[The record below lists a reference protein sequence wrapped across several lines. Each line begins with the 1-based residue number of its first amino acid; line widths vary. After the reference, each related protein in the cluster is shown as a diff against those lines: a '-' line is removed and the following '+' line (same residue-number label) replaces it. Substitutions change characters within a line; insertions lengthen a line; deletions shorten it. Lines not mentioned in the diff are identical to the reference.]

1 MGPPHRNAHSLDR
14 RTALA
19 ASPPPILSAAMAEPA
34 LSGPTS
40 ALLSTLTPEQCQRL
54 QGWRDQLS
62 AAPGWDGALPVVLL
76 ERAWLRLQAVTV
88 TTLAEAVP
96 VDTSAEAPELSRW
109 RQLLADGV
117 DPWSAQLICWHEFGA
132 QACQQAQRKHWHQR
146 DEQTCGWTFADYLA
160 LLREYRRGLGGQQSR
175 RLPLL
180 VLRRPDG
187 EERHA
192 LHWLPCRHRTMR
204 HTCA

>member
-1 MGPPHRNAHSLDR
+1 
-14 RTALA
+14 
-19 ASPPPILSAAMAEPA
+19 MAEPA

-40 ALLSTLTPEQCQRL
+40 ELLSALTPEQCHRL
-54 QGWRDQLS
+54 QGWRDQLD
-62 AAPGWDGALPVVLL
+62 AAPGWHAALPVVLL
-76 ERAWLRLQAVTV
+76 ERSWLRLQAVTV
-88 TTLAEAVP
+88 STLVEAVP
-96 VDTSAEAPELSRW
+96 ADTSAEAPELMRW
-109 RQLLADGV
+109 RQLLAEGC
-117 DPWSAQLICWHEFGA
+117 DPWSAQLVCWQEFGA
-132 QACQQAQRKHWHQR
+132 QACQRAQRRHWQQQ
-146 DEQTCGWTFADYLA
+146 EQQSCGWTFADYLQ
-160 LLREYRRGLGGQQSR
+160 LLRDYRRGLSGGESR